1 MAPQPLTPGG
11 HPAGPPGLPV
21 IGRKEYVD
29 LPEWGLANLRVK
41 VDTGAYSSSLDVA
54 SFELRGEGADVRA
67 RVWLALDRRN
77 PGRLTVV
84 DAPVRGLVRVKSTS
98 GEWQQ
103 RPLLET
109 LMRLGPV
116 TRPIRVTVCDRAG
129 MRNRVLLGR
138 QALAG
143 AFLVDVSRKY
153 VLGRR
158 KKRTS

>member
-1 MAPQPLTPGG
+1 MAPPPPTPGG
-11 HPAGPPGLPV
+11 RPAEPPGLTV
-21 IGRKEYVD
+21 IGRKEYID
-29 LPEWGLANLRVK
+29 LPEWGLSRLRVK

-54 SFELRGEGADVRA
+54 SFELSGEGADVRA
-67 RVWLALDRRN
+67 RLWLALDRRN
-77 PGRLTVV
+77 PGRLTAV
-84 DAPVRGLVRVKSTS
+84 DASVRGLVRVKSTS
-98 GEWQQ
+98 GPWQH

-116 TRPIRVTVCDRAG
+116 TRLIRVTVCDRAG

-158 KKRTS
+158 RKRSS

>member
-11 HPAGPPGLPV
+11 QPAGPPGLAV
-21 IGRKEYVD
+21 IGRKEHID
-29 LPEWGLANLRVK
+29 LPEWGLSRVRVK

-54 SFELRGEGADVRA
+54 SFELSGEGAGLRA

-129 MRNRVLLGR
+129 MRNRMLLGR

>member
-1 MAPQPLTPGG
+1 MAPQPRTPGG
-11 HPAGPPGLPV
+11 QAPGPAGLVV

-29 LPEWGLANLRVK
+29 LPEWGLWGVRVK

-54 SFELRGEGADVRA
+54 SFELVGEGAEVRA

-84 DAPVRGLVRVKSTS
+84 EAPVRGLVRVRPTS
-98 GEWQQ
+98 GECQQ

-116 TRPIRVTVCDRAG
+116 TRPIRVTVSDRAG
-129 MRNRVLLGR
+129 MRNRILLGR

-143 AFLVDVSRKY
+143 AFLVDVGRKY

-158 KKRTS
+158 KKRTA